1 MNDGRAEAYFSN
13 LFLVK
18 LYLKVIQIVYIM
30 LFSKNN
36 ERANE
41 RVLYKTKPNMV
52 LGCKKA
58 IYGVVLLIIVFMVS
72 PSIIQFVGKMQVYLI
87 SQIKLPLT
95 RYAAIAFF
103 VAILAVILY
112 IIWQLFKWYSMEYT
126 LTDTRIIIKSGILST
141 KKTYMPYSTIQDV
154 NSTQNIIA
162 KLFNVGTV
170 SVFSAYD
177 NNLMSLEN
185 ISNPSKVEDIIFS
198 NMMGY
203 RNFQEPPRKFMDRNV
218 NIGYSN
224 NMSNDDYYDEFEPI
238 TPIGH
243 ERNSYSQRE
252 YEYYP
257 EEFDFQQKPNNQYE
271 YESYEDEFDYR
282 MNRVMNDYND
292 NIRYEGASNTFSN
305 NSHYNE
311 ISDDYSYGMD
321 EHYQYDEDRSYYN
334 EGSENSNQNEPE
346 QVDDSSETVIRR
358 HFDKFKK

>member
-112 IIWQLFKWYSMEYT
+112 IIWQLFKW
-126 LTDTRIIIKSGILST
+126 
-141 KKTYMPYSTIQDV
+141 
-154 NSTQNIIA
+154 
-162 KLFNVGTV
+162 
-170 SVFSAYD
+170 
-177 NNLMSLEN
+177 
-185 ISNPSKVEDIIFS
+185 
-198 NMMGY
+198 
-203 RNFQEPPRKFMDRNV
+203 
-218 NIGYSN
+218 
-224 NMSNDDYYDEFEPI
+224 ND
-238 TPIGH
+238 
-243 ERNSYSQRE
+243 
-252 YEYYP
+252 
-257 EEFDFQQKPNNQYE
+257 
-271 YESYEDEFDYR
+271 
-282 MNRVMNDYND
+282 
-292 NIRYEGASNTFSN
+292 
-305 NSHYNE
+305 E
-311 ISDDYSYGMD
+311 I
-321 EHYQYDEDRSYYN
+321 
-334 EGSENSNQNEPE
+334 
-346 QVDDSSETVIRR
+346 
-358 HFDKFKK
+358 

>member
-1 MNDGRAEAYFSN
+1 
-13 LFLVK
+13 
-18 LYLKVIQIVYIM
+18 M
-30 LFSKNN
+30 LFSNNN

-58 IYGVVLLIIVFMVS
+58 IYGVVLLIIIFMVS
-72 PSIIQFVGKMQVYLI
+72 PRMIQFIGKMQVYLI

-95 RYAAIAFF
+95 QYVAIAFF

-112 IIWQLFKWYSMEYT
+112 IIWQLISWYSMEYT
-126 LTDTRIIIKSGILST
+126 LTDTRIIVKSGILST

-154 NSTQNIIA
+154 NSTQSIIA
-162 KLFNVGTV
+162 RLFNIGTV

-185 ISNPSKVEDIIFS
+185 ISNPSEVEEIIFS

-203 RNFQEPPRKFMDRNV
+203 RSFQEPPRNFIDRNV
-218 NIGYSN
+218 ARDYSN
-224 NMSNDDYYDEFEPI
+224 KITNDDYYDEYEPI

-243 ERNSYSQRE
+243 ERNSYSRRE

-257 EEFDFQQKPNNQYE
+257 ENFDFEQQKNSQYE
-271 YESYEDEFDYR
+271 YEPYEDEFDYR
-282 MNRVMNDYND
+282 MDRAMSDSND
-292 NIRYEGASNTFSN
+292 NILYEGGMNTFSN
-305 NSHYNE
+305 NAHYNE
-311 ISDDYSYGMD
+311 VSDDYSYSDD
-321 EHYQYDEDRSYYN
+321 ETYQYDGERNHYN
-334 EGSENSNQNEPE
+334 ERSDKSHQNEQE
-346 QVDDSSETVIRR
+346 QVDVSSETVIRR